1 MFKDD
6 FRTFRNKVQQYSDK
20 FDTMTEEATKN
31 AIIMPFLVLL
41 GYDVFDPEEIIP
53 EYTCDVA
60 GKKGEKIDY
69 VILHDGEYLSKPSAP
84 DLNSRNSS
92 KDSSTVIFQRTAAV
106 LQF

>member
-60 GKKGEKIDY
+60 GKKGEKSTM
-69 VILHDGEYLSKPSAP
+69 LSYTTASRLCLLKPSA
-84 DLNSRNSS
+84 
-92 KDSSTVIFQRTAAV
+92 QG
-106 LQF
+106 